1 MKSFLADGIPSFR
14 KLFQFGWRLYGG
26 FDQTLHR
33 TRNMTKKDGEI
44 FRDIG
49 RTLHRIRREAAD
61 GWGFLLSVELNS
73 PTNLVTVENGW
84 KVLLK
89 QTFHSPSNLATT
101 GNSWRVLPKVLPI
114 AWTRVETERWDPV
127 TGRTHACTP
136 DERGI
141 VPSKMAA
148 PLDGHCLRSFV
159 GGYDTSQGSQ
169 TPDWTAFH
177 WHSGDGIN
185 ESVS

>member
-1 MKSFLADGIPSFR
+1 MELIRHFMSVIPSDLTDTG
-14 KLFQFGWRLYGG
+14 KGWRDCAQQAFSTPSIFIQCRKWLDS
-26 FDQTLHR
+26 FVAANLPTPSIFNRCQKR
-33 TRNMTKKDGEI
+33 KEI
-44 FRDIG
+44 CAQ
-49 RTLHRIRREAAD
+49 H
-61 GWGFLLSVELNS
+61 
-73 PTNLVTVENGW
+73 
-84 KVLLK
+84 K
-89 QTFHSPSNLATT
+89 
-101 GNSWRVLPKVLPI
+101 PKVLPI

>member
-1 MKSFLADGIPSFR
+1 M
-14 KLFQFGWRLYGG
+14 RLYFCEDVAY
-26 FDQTLHR
+26 FDTSVPANLPTPSIFNRCQKR
-33 TRNMTKKDGEI
+33 KEI
-44 FRDIG
+44 CAQ
-49 RTLHRIRREAAD
+49 H
-61 GWGFLLSVELNS
+61 
-73 PTNLVTVENGW
+73 
-84 KVLLK
+84 K
-89 QTFHSPSNLATT
+89 
-101 GNSWRVLPKVLPI
+101 PKVLPI

-159 GGYDTSQGSQ
+159 GGYDTSQGGQ
-169 TPDWTAFH
+169 TPGWTAFH
-177 WHSGDGIN
+177 WLSGDGIN

>member
-1 MKSFLADGIPSFR
+1 MGLVLALPDYNTIELSYER
-14 KLFQFGWRLYGG
+14 KWLEA
-26 FDQTLHR
+26 LHR
-33 TRNMTKKDGEI
+33 RY
-44 FRDIG
+44 
-49 RTLHRIRREAAD
+49 
-61 GWGFLLSVELNS
+61 S
-73 PTNLVTVENGW
+73 
-84 KVLLK
+84 
-89 QTFHSPSNLATT
+89 
-101 GNSWRVLPKVLPI
+101 KVLPI

>member
-1 MKSFLADGIPSFR
+1 MVWETLNAFNGLHPHRNKAISDGDFR
-14 KLFQFGWRLYGG
+14 RK
-26 FDQTLHR
+26 
-33 TRNMTKKDGEI
+33 RN
-44 FRDIG
+44 
-49 RTLHRIRREAAD
+49 
-61 GWGFLLSVELNS
+61 
-73 PTNLVTVENGW
+73 
-84 KVLLK
+84 
-89 QTFHSPSNLATT
+89 
-101 GNSWRVLPKVLPI
+101 KVLPI